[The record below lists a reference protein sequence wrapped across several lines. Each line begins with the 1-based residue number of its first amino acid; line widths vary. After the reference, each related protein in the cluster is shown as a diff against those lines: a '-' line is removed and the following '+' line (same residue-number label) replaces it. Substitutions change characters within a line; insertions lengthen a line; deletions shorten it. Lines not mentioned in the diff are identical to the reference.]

1 MTTSTCRFL
10 IDETDLTQAI
20 GGIMEHF
27 PGCEVTVRN
36 IDNGK
41 ALFEIA
47 PALDSRSVLP
57 IHFEAKIEALLS
69 SLSIG
74 YVVRSGEIYP
84 GVTRFKVTHASNT
97 SGIFFFVE
105 NLEQLKLEYFWPNRL
120 FPGANFEDLTIER
133 L

>member
-1 MTTSTCRFL
+1 
-10 IDETDLTQAI
+10 
-20 GGIMEHF
+20 MEHF
-27 PGCEVTVRN
+27 PSPEVTVRE

-47 PALDSRSVLP
+47 PAPDSRSVLP

-74 YVVRSGEIYP
+74 YLVRSGETYP

-105 NLEQLKLEYFWPNRL
+105 NLKQLELEYFWPNRL
-120 FPGANFEDLTIER
+120 FPGASFADLTIEKV
-133 L
+133 